1 MLIEESE
8 LTCNN
13 RDKSWREDYRSTVS
27 FRGRVISLS
36 AKHSADLVTWGL
48 PKYREDFCEIVYFT
62 AEELSIE
69 EKKTFISV
77 F

>member
-1 MLIEESE
+1 M
-8 LTCNN
+8 
-13 RDKSWREDYRSTVS
+13 TVS

-48 PKYREDFCEIVYFT
+48 PKYIADFCKTVYFT
-62 AEELSIE
+62 AKELSIE